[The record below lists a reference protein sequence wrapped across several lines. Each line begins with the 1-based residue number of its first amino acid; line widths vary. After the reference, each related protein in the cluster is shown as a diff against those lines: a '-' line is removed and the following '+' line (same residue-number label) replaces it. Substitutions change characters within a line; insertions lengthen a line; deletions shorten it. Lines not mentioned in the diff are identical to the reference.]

1 MKHPWYLGDD
11 LQQSS
16 PIQPIPQPVQETPE
30 KPPVE
35 EVKPV
40 DTFTT
45 PVSFHFFI
53 LFLDRYCLFTCKFRN
68 SKSSLSFLSN
78 SIKLSTHYRD
88 YHSITTFS
96 DIC

>member
-16 PIQPIPQPVQETPE
+16 PSQSIPQPIQETPE

-45 PVSFHFFI
+45 PVLFHY
-53 LFLDRYCLFTCKFRN
+53 LFMISRQI
-68 SKSSLSFLSN
+68 LSFL
-78 SIKLSTHYRD
+78 L
-88 YHSITTFS
+88 
-96 DIC
+96 

>member
-16 PIQPIPQPVQETPE
+16 PIQPIPQPIQETHE

-45 PVSFHFFI
+45 PVLFHF
-53 LFLDRYCLFTCKFRN
+53 LFMISRQI
-68 SKSSLSFLSN
+68 LSFL
-78 SIKLSTHYRD
+78 L
-88 YHSITTFS
+88 
-96 DIC
+96 